1 MRKLHVIF
9 RWDHYVTQRDAFQ
22 TSRWFAAWA
31 KQNGDYIA
39 SRATNVFLEVSMND
53 RPEYR
58 AFADAIQERRAQQ
71 GPLPTVTPPAMQ
83 PLFARGIDPESLI
96 GPE

>member
-9 RWDHYVTQRDAFQ
+9 RWDHYLTPRDAFR

-39 SRATNVFLEVSMND
+39 SRATNVFLEVSMTD

-58 AFADAIQERRAQQ
+58 AFVDAIHERRAQL
-71 GPLPTVTPPAMQ
+71 GPLPTLMPPDVQ
-83 PLFARGIDPESLI
+83 PLFDRGIDPEELI
-96 GPE
+96 QN